1 MNRPHKSRGEM
12 EHKGVWILAEQ
23 SAGRV
28 QRVSHERLSRG
39 RMLADKRGTD
49 LTAVILG
56 HGIRQEDLQELIE
69 RGADRVLAMEAPQ
82 LEHFLPEPYA
92 ACLAHLI
99 RERKPEIMIA
109 GATTTGRTLMPR
121 S

>member
-1 MNRPHKSRGEM
+1 M

-28 QRVSHERLSRG
+28 QRISHELLTRG

-56 HGIRQEDLQELIE
+56 HGII
-69 RGADRVLAMEAPQ
+69 
-82 LEHFLPEPYA
+82 
-92 ACLAHLI
+92 
-99 RERKPEIMIA
+99 
-109 GATTTGRTLMPR
+109 
-121 S
+121 